1 MGSFY
6 FKISANSNGT
16 SRLKKSLKSQLVFT
30 FIRSIRIRSI
40 TKVKVHK
47 LRPYSTLADLG
58 LPAAQL
64 NEIIQMGN
72 FGDEFNFDNFTG
84 VACLTLSGSV
94 SHLL

>member
-1 MGSFY
+1 MEHVDS
-6 FKISANSNGT
+6 KN
-16 SRLKKSLKSQLVFT
+16 SLKSQLVFILICS
-30 FIRSIRIRSI
+30 FRIRSI
-40 TKVKVHK
+40 KKVTAHK
-47 LRPYSTLADLG
+47 LRPYFTLADLG

-94 SHLL
+94 NNFCSRYRTQYKK

>member
-1 MGSFY
+1 MEHIDS
-6 FKISANSNGT
+6 KNS
-16 SRLKKSLKSQLVFT
+16 SESQLFFVL
-30 FIRSIRIRSI
+30 ICSIRIRS
-40 TKVKVHK
+40 TLKVIAHK
-47 LRPYSTLADLG
+47 PNPTLADLG

-94 SHLL
+94 NNF